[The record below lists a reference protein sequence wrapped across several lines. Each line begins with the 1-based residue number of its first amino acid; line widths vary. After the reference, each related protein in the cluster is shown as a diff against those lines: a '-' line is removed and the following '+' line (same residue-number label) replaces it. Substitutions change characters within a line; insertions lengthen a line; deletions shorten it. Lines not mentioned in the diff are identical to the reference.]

1 MQFRIGIAM
10 FCFITAGAALTGC
23 ATGSMAGGQH
33 ASAEDQ
39 CLAQASTKEERS
51 NCTFDNQKK
60 EQGGRGFGSEAE

>member
-1 MQFRIGIAM
+1 MQLRIGIAI

-23 ATGSMAGGQH
+23 ASGSAAGGQH

-39 CLAQASTKEERS
+39 CLAAADTEEERS
-51 NCTFDNQKK
+51 NCTFENQKR